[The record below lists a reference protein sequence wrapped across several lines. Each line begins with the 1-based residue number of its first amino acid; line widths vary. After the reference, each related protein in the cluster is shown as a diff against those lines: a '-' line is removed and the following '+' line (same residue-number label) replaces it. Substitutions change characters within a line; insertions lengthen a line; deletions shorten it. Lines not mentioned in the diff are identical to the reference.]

1 VFVIFYL
8 HRHAMRPIAM
18 DRPFAETRHAF
29 RTELARGEWL
39 LRRIWLWYLLPLMV
53 GPAVLLGGAM
63 LDRPNA
69 ILSVAAVLV
78 TMALMTL
85 LIHRMNR
92 AAARRLAQRIE
103 VLDDTDER
111 L

>member
-1 VFVIFYL
+1 
-8 HRHAMRPIAM
+8 
-18 DRPFAETRHAF
+18 
-29 RTELARGEWL
+29 
-39 LRRIWLWYLLPLMV
+39 MV